1 MDGTVPPVPRS
12 HPPGPSLFDPDG
24 DEARRAH
31 WAEVDAYLVGTLHQ
45 PDPALDAALDT
56 SDAAGLPAIN
66 VAPNQGKL
74 LQLLARA
81 VGARR
86 ILEIGTL
93 GGYSTIWLARA
104 LPPDGE
110 LLTLEIDPTHAEVA
124 RANLDRAGVGDRAEI
139 RLGPAHDTLRAL
151 RREGAG
157 PFDLTFVD
165 ADKEGN
171 ADYVDQAVR
180 LSRPGSLI
188 VVDNVVRGGAVADEA
203 STDPRVRGVRRLHE
217 ALAADPRVSAT
228 AVQTVGSKGWDG
240 LTVVLVVDPG

>member
-1 MDGTVPPVPRS
+1 MPRQPRS
-12 HPPGPSLFDPDG
+12 RPAETPLFDLG
-24 DEARRAH
+24 EADTHQGR
-31 WAEVDAYLVGTLHQ
+31 WDEVDRYLVGTLHQ

-86 ILEIGTL
+86 ILEVGTL
-93 GGYSTIWLARA
+93 GGYSSIWLARA

-110 LLTLEIDPTHAEVA
+110 LVTLEIDPARAEVA
-124 RANLDRAGVGDRAEI
+124 RANLDRAGVGDRTEV
-139 RLGPAHDTLRAL
+139 RVGPALEGLRAL
-151 RREGAG
+151 HREGAG

-171 ADYVDQAVR
+171 ADYVDWAVR

-188 VVDNVVRGGAVADEA
+188 VVDNVVRAGAVVDEA
-203 STDPRVRGVRRLHE
+203 STDPRVRGVRRLHDT
-217 ALAADPRVSAT
+217 LAADARVTAT
-228 AVQTVGSKGWDG
+228 AIQTVGSKGWDG
-240 LTVVLVVDPG
+240 LTVVLVLDPG